1 MLHLPV
7 SRFQPHMAQA
17 KTGSARVCAR
27 GRGKAVRNL
36 PDGGA
41 MDVDLT
47 KGATYTEV
55 TIRLLAAIVMGG
67 ILGWD
72 RERADKPAGL
82 RTHMLVA
89 LGSASFTLLGFEV
102 GAHLSPRT
110 GEGFDPTRVLQG
122 VVGGIG
128 FLGAGAIIQN
138 RGQVSGITTAASI
151 WVAGALGA
159 AAGVGAYVLAAI
171 SSVLALLI
179 LLVARFDTGRRAQG
193 PQKEDGPKGLQDKDA
208 ADEDG
213 ASRTNETKRRALPVA

>member
-1 MLHLPV
+1 
-7 SRFQPHMAQA
+7 
-17 KTGSARVCAR
+17 
-27 GRGKAVRNL
+27 
-36 PDGGA
+36 
-41 MDVDLT
+41 MDADIA
-47 KGATYTEV
+47 KGASPAEV
-55 TIRLLAAIVMGG
+55 TIRLLVAILMGG

-122 VVGGIG
+122 VIGGIG

-159 AAGVGAYVLAAI
+159 AAGVGAYVLAGI

-179 LLVARFDTGRRAQG
+179 LIVAKFDARRGQSAKSE
-193 PQKEDGPKGLQDKDA
+193 PAET
-208 ADEDG
+208 ESDG
-213 ASRTNETKRRALPVA
+213 ASRTDETKRRALPVS